1 MPKEE
6 AVAAFKAL
14 LAEKGVHAFSRYER
28 ELPKLQM
35 DKRFKVGGR
44 GLGARLLELGSQ
56 QYGQRRGG
64 GGKNRAVL
72 LLWLSR

>member
-56 QYGQRRGG
+56 QRRGG